1 MAKWIMK
8 TKISGVTLLWP
19 LKSNISNGGR
29 TKVLKYLYVVLQDMF
44 YISYKFHMWKQ
55 LLSQDEV
62 VWVSDN
68 RENANSKEEAIF
80 VLKKIHCKQR
90 VHLNLTDF
98 KEL

>member
-44 YISYKFHMWKQ
+44 YISYKFHMWDQ

-62 VWVSDN
+62 NLVPDN
-68 RENANSKEEAIF
+68 CVYK
-80 VLKKIHCKQR
+80 LY
-90 VHLNLTDF
+90 T
-98 KEL
+98 